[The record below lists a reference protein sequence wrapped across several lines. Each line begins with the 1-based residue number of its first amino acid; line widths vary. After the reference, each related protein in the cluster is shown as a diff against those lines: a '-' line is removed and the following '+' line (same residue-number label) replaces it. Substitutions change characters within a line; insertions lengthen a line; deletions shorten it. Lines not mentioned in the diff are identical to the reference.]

1 MKKRLKRI
9 LSAILAMLVVTTA
22 VPFSELGLP
31 DLFSTIVDALEI
43 VDSGNCGEKATW
55 VLYDDGT
62 LKICGS
68 GRMADYTTLQG
79 SCSPWARYG
88 DEILHI
94 IIDGV
99 SYIGKNSFYD
109 CNKAKAINIKNTVN
123 HQITNKKYS
132 KRKDHNNLNIFP
144 IRLQRGKKTIVR
156 IRILRWNTI
165 VSFNLLGHGFK
176 YLLGHFIRMSKLN
189 SQRCYR
195 MLELASRFCIL
206 FGTEK
211 GVDPFCGTTVC
222 KA

>member
-1 MKKRLKRI
+1 M
-9 LSAILAMLVVTTA
+9 
-22 VPFSELGLP
+22 
-31 DLFSTIVDALEI
+31 
-43 VDSGNCGEKATW
+43 
-55 VLYDDGT
+55 
-62 LKICGS
+62 
-68 GRMADYTTLQG
+68 
-79 SCSPWARYG
+79 
-88 DEILHI
+88 H
-94 IIDGV
+94 
-99 SYIGKNSFYD
+99 
-109 CNKAKAINIKNTVN
+109 INIKNTVN

-222 KA
+222 KAYHSKVFRISIIKRDCDCYPQLHRKPQLLQICLIHSYIIKVYGILSFHNFIHNDLAVILLDIDRDHQIVFNLRIGRLHIYL